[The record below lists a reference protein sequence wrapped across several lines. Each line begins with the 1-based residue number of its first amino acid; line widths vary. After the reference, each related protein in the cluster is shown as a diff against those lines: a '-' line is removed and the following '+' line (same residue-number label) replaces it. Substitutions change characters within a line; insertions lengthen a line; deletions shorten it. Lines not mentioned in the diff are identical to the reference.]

1 MESNGCTN
9 YFNEPVSAYKTGRK
23 WRVMGVLT
31 TLMSLESIGIQNRK
45 KVESNGCTN
54 YFNESVSAYKTGRK
68 WRVMGVLTTL
78 MSLYRHTKQEE
89 SGE

>member
-1 MESNGCTN
+1 M
-9 YFNEPVSAYKTGRK
+9 
-23 WRVMGVLT
+23 
-31 TLMSLESIGIQNRK
+31 
-45 KVESNGCTN
+45 ESNGCTN

-78 MSLYRHTKQEE
+78 MSLYIAAYKTGRKWRVMGVLTTLMSLYRHTKQEE